1 MLNDTQKAKEK
12 QAISRETE
20 QKLVHFLSP
29 LLFKLNKELDRRLVK
44 NFLGLVMAIMQHRHR
59 NHGLVLSELGGFLL
73 GAMRCCAGT
82 KRIHNLLSSSKWD
95 GSEIEDFHWATAR
108 QRISSLQSSGKKAL
122 VIWDESVIEKAESL
136 QAERLCAVRSSKALR
151 LKRIKPGYFNPPGGR
166 PVFVPGFHWLNI
178 LVIGQKGSPTLAHMR
193 WWTTRGEHE
202 SQKREEEKEVFA
214 EIDKRWG
221 KEVIHLWDRGFAGNP
236 WLTQAFLHGARFI
249 LRWPKNYQLL
259 DEKGALRKPGE
270 ISKGKRSWEHR
281 ELWDARR
288 RCLRKTGIIAFPVS
302 DPIHKEP
309 LWLVVARRK
318 GLSPWYLLTSEPA
331 HTPELAWKIVL
342 AYARR
347 WQVEMAIRFA
357 KAELAFESPRTTK
370 WQRRYK
376 LLMIAGIVYAFLL
389 SFLSAN
395 MDVIRKKILK
405 NFCHRTGKR
414 SRDTPAPLYRLR
426 LAFSV
431 LWLTHP
437 PPFYKLL

>member
-1 MLNDTQKAKEK
+1 MLNDKQKTKEK
-12 QAISRETE
+12 QALSRETE
-20 QKLVHFLSP
+20 QKLVTFLSP
-29 LLFKLNKELDRRLVK
+29 LLLKLNKALDRRLVK

-73 GAMRCCAGT
+73 GAEHCCAGT

-95 GSEIEDFHWATAR
+95 GNEIENFHWAEAT
-108 QRISSLQSSGKKAL
+108 QRISSLQASGRKAL
-122 VIWDESVIEKAESL
+122 VIWDESVLEKSESL
-136 QAERLCAVRSSKALR
+136 QVENLCAVRSNKALR

-166 PVFVPGFHWLNI
+166 PVFVPGFHWLNT
-178 LVIGQKGSPTLAHMR
+178 LVIGEKGPPTLAHMR
-193 WWTTRGEHE
+193 WWTTRGEE
-202 SQKREEEKEVFA
+202 SSSKREEEKEVLT
-214 EIDKRWG
+214 EIDQRWG

-259 DEKGALRKPGE
+259 DEQGELRKPGQ

-288 RCLRKTGIIAFPVS
+288 RCLRRTGIIAFPVS
-302 DPIHKEP
+302 DPTHKEP

-318 GLSPWYLLTSEPA
+318 GQSPWYLLTTEPA

-347 WQVEMAIRFA
+347 WQIEMAIRFT
-357 KAELAFESPRTTK
+357 KAEMAFESPRTTQ

-389 SFLSAN
+389 SFLATDLDN
-395 MDVIRKKILK
+395 LRKTLLRT
-405 NFCHRTGKR
+405 FCHRTGKR

-426 LAFSV
+426 LAFSL
-431 LWLTHP
+431 LWMTHP